1 MPDESSYTHRNSCI
15 MTTMNASDLDCRPV
29 GTIAVIGGGASG
41 ILATIHLLSRAA
53 RPVDVVVVEP
63 GGRLGGGVAYS
74 TTEPTHLLNAP
85 TSEMSAWSDRPD
97 DFTAFVGRHGYCSDG
112 MAFVPRQLYRDYLIE
127 SLAAAR
133 SRERRDSGAELLAEE
148 AIALIRPTGVTARRQ
163 LVVGLRHGSHLPV
176 DHVILAVGP
185 PATVAP
191 WLNLE
196 TPIYDP
202 KLVVDPWCSDALEAI
217 ERDDRVLLLG
227 SGLTAVDVVLSLE
240 ARGHRGKLLTRSRHG
255 LLPQRQTGQRYA
267 AISSNLDASTRT
279 ARELFSAVRVA
290 AEKASY
296 ADDDWR
302 AIVAG
307 LRDEL
312 PRVWDGLG
320 LAERDRL
327 LRHAQRYWE
336 IHRHRIAP
344 AVGVAL
350 DRVLE
355 SGRLDVAPGRLVS
368 LERTGESF
376 AAGFDRAGH
385 AEEVAVDAIV
395 NCTGPAGSYQQNS
408 RLVDQLLRTGTATV
422 DPSGLG
428 LSVDNNGD
436 LLDERGAV
444 DAQIHTLGW
453 PRRGRLYE
461 SSAIP
466 EIRGQAETLAERLV
480 GGGQ

>member
-1 MPDESSYTHRNSCI
+1 MSSSE
-15 MTTMNASDLDCRPV
+15 LDCRPV

-41 ILATIHLLSRAA
+41 ILATIHLLSRAT

-63 GGRLGGGVAYS
+63 GRVGAGVAYA

-85 TSEMSAWSDRPD
+85 TCEMSAWSDRPD
-97 DFTAFVGRHGYCSDG
+97 DFTAFVGRHGYSSDG
-112 MAFVPRQLYRDYLIE
+112 MAFVPRQLYRDYLLDT
-127 SLAAAR
+127 LATVR
-133 SRERRDSGAELLAEE
+133 SRERPDSDAELLAEE
-148 AIALIRPTGVTARRQ
+148 AIALIRPGVVTPRRQ
-163 LVVGLRHGSHLPV
+163 LVVGLRHGSHLRA

-191 WLNLE
+191 WTHLE
-196 TPIYDP
+196 APISDP
-202 KLVVDPWCSDALEAI
+202 KLVVDPWSSDALEAI

-227 SGLTAVDVVLSLE
+227 SGVTAIDVVLSLE
-240 ARGHRGKLLTRSRHG
+240 ARGHRGQVLGRSRHG
-255 LLPQRQTGQRYA
+255 LLPQRQTDRRHTP
-267 AISSNLDASTRT
+267 ISSNLDSSTRT

-296 ADDDWR
+296 TDDDWR

-307 LRDEL
+307 VRDEL
-312 PRVWDGLG
+312 PRLWIGLDPI
-320 LAERDRL
+320 ERDRL

-344 AVGVAL
+344 AVGVVL

-368 LERTGESF
+368 LERSGRGF
-376 AAGFDRAGH
+376 VAGFERAGR
-385 AEEVAVDAIV
+385 AEDLAVEAIV
-395 NCTGPAGSYQQNS
+395 NCTGPAASYRENS
-408 RLVDQLLRTGTATV
+408 RLVDQLLRTGTAMI

-428 LSVDNNGD
+428 LFVESNGD
-436 LLDERGAV
+436 LRDGRGSA

-466 EIRGQAETLAERLV
+466 EIRGQAEILAERLV
-480 GGGQ
+480 GGSH

>member
-1 MPDESSYTHRNSCI
+1 
-15 MTTMNASDLDCRPV
+15 MNASDVDCRPV

-41 ILATIHLLSRAA
+41 ILATIHLLSRAT

-63 GGRLGGGVAYS
+63 GDRLGGGVAYGTS
-74 TTEPTHLLNAP
+74 EPTHLLNAP
-85 TSEMSAWSDRPD
+85 TCEMSAWSNRPN
-97 DFTAFVGRHGYCSDG
+97 DFTVFVGRHGYPSDG
-112 MAFVPRQLYRDYLIE
+112 MAFVPRRLYRDYLLE
-127 SLAAAR
+127 TLVAVR
-133 SRERRDSGAELLAEE
+133 SRERPDSGAELLAEE
-148 AIALIRPTGVTARRQ
+148 AIALIRPSGVTPRRR
-163 LVVGLRHGSHLPV
+163 LVVGLRHGSHLRA
-176 DHVILAVGP
+176 DHVVLAVGP

-191 WLNLE
+191 WTRLE
-196 TPIYDP
+196 TAIFDP
-202 KLVVDPWCSDALEAI
+202 KLVVDPWCGDALEAI

-227 SGLTAVDVVLSLE
+227 SGLTAIDVVLSLD
-240 ARGHRGKLLTRSRHG
+240 ARGHRGKLLGRSRHG
-255 LLPQRQTGQRYA
+255 LLPQRQTGRRYTS
-267 AISSNLDASTRT
+267 ISSNLDVSTRT

-296 ADDDWR
+296 AGDDWR

-307 LRDEL
+307 VRDEL
-312 PRVWDGLG
+312 PHLWIGLD
-320 LAERDRL
+320 ASERDRL

-344 AVGVAL
+344 DVGVVL
-350 DRVLE
+350 DRVLK
-355 SGRLDVAPGRLVS
+355 SGRLDVAPGRLVA
-368 LERTGESF
+368 LERSGGGFIASF
-376 AAGFDRAGH
+376 ERGGRA
-385 AEEVAVDAIV
+385 EDLAVDAIV
-395 NCTGPAGSYQQNS
+395 NCTGPAGSYQENS

-428 LSVDNNGD
+428 LAVDSNGD
-436 LLDERGAV
+436 LRDGRGSS

-480 GGGQ
+480 GGRY